1 MKITTVPLLRY
12 LILLALGMM
21 FGMTGNAPAEP
32 QLFWQFEAGQG
43 LFFAPHIDPY
53 TFSAQV
59 HLSLGLGKEPRNFL
73 LGGSLA
79 AVYDNPDWSLMW
91 GGRAVVYLC
100 TLRKAPLDSGP
111 SIPYGTLHL
120 TASVLMERAKVRR
133 LAGGFLV
140 DVLKGSLLL
149 NPRLGYDRQA
159 KRTFLEVGLG
169 MGY

>member
-1 MKITTVPLLRY
+1 MQRTTVTSWRQP
-12 LILLALGMM
+12 ILLALGILLG
-21 FGMTGNAPAEP
+21 FAEVAPAEH

-43 LFFAPHIDPY
+43 LLFVPDVDPY

-59 HLSLGLGKEPRNFL
+59 HPSLGLGKEPRNLL
-73 LGGSLA
+73 LGATLA

-100 TLRKAPLDSGP
+100 TLRKAPLDNGP
-111 SIPYGTLHL
+111 SIPHGTLHL
-120 TASVLMERAKVRR
+120 TATVLMEQAELRR
-133 LAGGFLV
+133 LAGGVLV